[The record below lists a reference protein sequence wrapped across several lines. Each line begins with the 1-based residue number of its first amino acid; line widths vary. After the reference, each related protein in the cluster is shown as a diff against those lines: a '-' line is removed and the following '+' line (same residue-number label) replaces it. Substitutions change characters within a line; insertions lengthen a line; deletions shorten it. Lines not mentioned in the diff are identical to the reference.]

1 MKHFNVIRLIFAS
14 VVALSTLCATVAAQT
29 VTVVEYRNKTLDAYF
44 ITGRV
49 AEQQLLDTVA
59 DFSRTGMSFQAN
71 AAAAAP
77 SALTKICRFYVSL
90 TNPFVNSHFY
100 GKQGTDCEAI
110 LAANPAGFSNEGFDF
125 AVQSSTPGI
134 GAAVDDG
141 VKLTFEEVCP
151 SGFTAVRRGFRA
163 LNIGTGK
170 TSNHRYTVSATT
182 AANAS
187 AAGYVLEGVQF
198 CVTLFTDVVIAPVSA
213 PPQKWVGT
221 GASSSSV
228 LSASAQVTWTLESYS
243 GNVATYRPS
252 GTASVIVHGCLIYSP
267 DNGVISP
274 SSGVMFV
281 DYNSFPPTYH
291 GSGITQWPTIA
302 TITCPNPPPP
312 FSTLANAAYFG
323 GSKGTLSVEA
333 QGLVSEDGLTIEG
346 ADTNTSGPV
355 PVMFNWY
362 FARK

>member
-14 VVALSTLCATVAAQT
+14 VVALSTLFASVSAQT

-59 DFSRTGMSFQAN
+59 DFSRTGMSFQAS

-90 TNPFVNSHFY
+90 TSPFVNSHFY
-100 GKQGTDCEAI
+100 GKEGTDCESI
-110 LAANPAGFSNEGFDF
+110 LAANPAGFSYEGFDF

-134 GAAVDDG
+134 GAATDDG
-141 VKLTFEEVCP
+141 VKLTVEEVCP
-151 SGFTAVRRGFRA
+151 NGMTAVRRGFRA
-163 LNIGTGK
+163 LNASTGK
-170 TSNHRYTVSATT
+170 TSNHRYTVSAAT
-182 AANAS
+182 ATSAAS
-187 AAGYVLEGVQF
+187 AGYVIEGVQF
-198 CVTLFTDVVIAPVSA
+198 CVTLFTDVLIPPVGTAP
-213 PPQKWVGT
+213 QTWVGT
-221 GASSSSV
+221 GASSSSI
-228 LSASAQVTWTLESYS
+228 LSASAQVTWTLESYI

-252 GTASVIVHGCLIYSP
+252 GTAGVIVHGCLTYSP

-274 SSGVMFV
+274 SSGVMFI
-281 DYNSFPPTYH
+281 DYNSVPPTYH
-291 GSGITQWPTIA
+291 GSGITQWPSIA

-312 FSTLANAAYFG
+312 FSTFANAAYFG
-323 GSKGTLSVEA
+323 GSKGTLNVEA
-333 QGLVSEDGLTIEG
+333 QGMVSADGMTIEG
-346 ADTNTSGPV
+346 ADTNRSGSEPI
-355 PVMFNWY
+355 MFNWY